1 MSGTPCSDKCAILAW
16 FWVGWKD
23 DESNHESWKTFYRIH
38 DVGLPLSWLVDNNYV
53 TLKMGNDAGK
63 KAIEETW
70 TALCQA
76 LDVDENKKY
85 ATVNEMFDDSP
96 LEFPEEAD
104 EGSWWDARNA
114 LLSGLILTF
123 SIPVVAVSRG

>member
-1 MSGTPCSDKCAILAW
+1 MSNTPFSDKCTILAW
-16 FWVGWKD
+16 FWVTWKD
-23 DESNHESWKTFYRIH
+23 DERNHESWKKFYRIY

-76 LDVDENKKY
+76 LAVDENKKY

-104 EGSWWDARNA
+104 E
-114 LLSGLILTF
+114 
-123 SIPVVAVSRG
+123 